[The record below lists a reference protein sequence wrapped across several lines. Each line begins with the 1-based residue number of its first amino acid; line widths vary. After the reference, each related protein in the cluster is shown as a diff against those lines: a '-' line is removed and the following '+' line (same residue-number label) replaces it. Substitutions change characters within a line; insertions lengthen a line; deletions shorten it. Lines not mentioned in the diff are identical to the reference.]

1 MFTAMKQNGYEHDMS
16 LELYPYTD
24 RPEEAGRQSL
34 VHLMPML
41 REAGLQD

>member
-1 MFTAMKQNGYEHDMS
+1 MKRSGYQHDMS

-34 VHLMPML
+34 AHLLPML
-41 REAGLQD
+41 RDAGLQ